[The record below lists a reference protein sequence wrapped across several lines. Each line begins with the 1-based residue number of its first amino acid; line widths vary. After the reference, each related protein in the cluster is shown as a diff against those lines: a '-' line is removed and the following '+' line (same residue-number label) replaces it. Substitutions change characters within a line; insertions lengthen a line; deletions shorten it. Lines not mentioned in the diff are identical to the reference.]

1 MGNRL
6 LFLHCLS
13 GRMGNRAR
21 LFATKLSINRR
32 CFLAVTHAPETRM
45 LGDNVWSKKANERS
59 LQQQHHN
66 DVARNAQRQRKAE
79 ALNACRSQ
87 EEQGEGRNQRNQV
100 GIDRGFDAMT
110 NTRDGGRTNASAH
123 SDFLAETLKYQN
135 RGVGSHTDG
144 KDDTRN
150 ARQRKREQAER
161 RKRSQKA
168 KVEHGEHGHSSSS
181 EQAQTVIEEQQV
193 QHNQGKTQNGN
204 DQTAVEGILTKR
216 RTYHLALLVVE
227 AYRQ

>member
-1 MGNRL
+1 
-6 LFLHCLS
+6 
-13 GRMGNRAR
+13 
-21 LFATKLSINRR
+21 
-32 CFLAVTHAPETRM
+32 
-45 LGDNVWSKKANERS
+45 
-59 LQQQHHN
+59 
-66 DVARNAQRQRKAE
+66 
-79 ALNACRSQ
+79 
-87 EEQGEGRNQRNQV
+87 
-100 GIDRGFDAMT
+100 MT
-110 NTRDGGRTNASAH
+110 NTCDGGRTNASAH
-123 SDFLAETLKYQN
+123 SDFLAETFKHQN

-168 KVEHGEHGHSSSS
+168 KVEHGEHGHCSSG

-204 DQTAVEGILTKR
+204 DQTTVEGILTKR
-216 RTYHLALLVVE
+216 RTYHLALLVME